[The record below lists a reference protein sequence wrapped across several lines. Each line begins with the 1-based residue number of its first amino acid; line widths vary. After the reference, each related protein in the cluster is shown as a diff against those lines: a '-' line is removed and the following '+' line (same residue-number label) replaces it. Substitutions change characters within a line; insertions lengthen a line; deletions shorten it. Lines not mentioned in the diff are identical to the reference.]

1 MTFATA
7 RAADG
12 PTEVRIGVFLSG
24 WVDPSARPSD
34 YVRKLLDRVPA
45 ARAAGM
51 SSVWVGQHLLGHPW
65 PVLDTSVYLGRLA
78 AEIGDMELGGV
89 YLLPLAHPVRLAESL
104 VSLDNITG
112 GRFIACPAL
121 GWRPAEFEAIG
132 VPIAERVGRFS
143 EVLQIMR
150 KLWYSDEPVDFEGR
164 FYQLKNVRMV
174 ARPERPGGIP
184 LWIGA
189 SSVPAVRRAASLGD
203 SWLGS
208 SHSPFVTLQEL
219 AGAYSE
225 ELAVQG
231 KQPLRRP
238 LLRHCMVADTDKLAE
253 ERFTEAFT
261 AYYQALGNW
270 GIFKEVIGEQ
280 HASGDGELPPGRAI
294 VGSPTTAIAQL
305 KRYMELGFN
314 EFIFQVGL
322 PGTPEPYVRESMEL
336 LGKAVLPQLQGA
348 DVSIHAAGPR

>member
-1 MTFATA
+1 MSLTPDTP
-7 RAADG
+7 AASAN
-12 PTEVRIGVFLSG
+12 TVRMGVFLSG
-24 WVDPSARPSD
+24 WIDPTVKPSTYID
-34 YVRKLLDRVPA
+34 KLLDRVPA

-78 AEIGDMELGGV
+78 GVIGDMEMGGV
-89 YLLPLAHPVRLAESL
+89 YLLPLAHPIRLAESL
-104 VSLDNITG
+104 VSLDNISG
-112 GRFIACPAL
+112 GRFTVCPAL

-132 VPIAERVGRFS
+132 VPITERAARFT

-150 KLWYSDEPVDFEGR
+150 LLWSSSEPVSFDGR
-164 FYQLKNVRMV
+164 FYKLNNVQMV
-174 ARPERPGGIP
+174 AKPERPGGIP
-184 LWIGA
+184 VWIGA
-189 SSVPAVRRAASLGD
+189 SSVPAVKRAAKFGD

-219 AGAYSE
+219 SAAYAQ
-225 ELAVQG
+225 ELAVHG
-231 KQPLRRP
+231 KVPARRP
-238 LLRHCMVADTDKLAE
+238 LLRHCMVADTDAAAQ

-261 AYYQALGNW
+261 AYYKALGTW

-294 VGSPTTAIAQL
+294 VGSPKTAIAQL

-322 PGTPEPYVRESMEL
+322 PGTPEPYVRESMEM
-336 LGKAVLPQLQGA
+336 LGKEVMPYLQGA
-348 DVSIHAAGPR
+348 QVSIQP